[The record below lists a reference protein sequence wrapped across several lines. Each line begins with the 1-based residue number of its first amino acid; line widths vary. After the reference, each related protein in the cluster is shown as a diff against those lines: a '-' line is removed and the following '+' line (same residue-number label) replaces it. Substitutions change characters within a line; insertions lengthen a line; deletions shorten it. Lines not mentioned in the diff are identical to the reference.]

1 MQGRFAL
8 HLKEWGRQVNILSSI
23 YYYIPNYGIR
33 NHHQDISPAL
43 PAGEAGTE
51 STGDTSRTR
60 HSLFCIWCVEP
71 RSKWHKRRK
80 VEYLVG
86 RLKTKI
92 PVRYKY
98 AAQSMLSTRSI
109 SQKRETNLVT
119 TGKWFS
125 LCHTSGTSKT
135 LKGKKT
141 MWIIRN
147 NTLALSGKI
156 LPKSSP
162 HQRNK
167 LVQTQD
173 FFFFNARIDT

>member
-1 MQGRFAL
+1 MQGSFAL
-8 HLKEWGRQVNILSSI
+8 HLKEWRRQVNILSSI
-23 YYYIPNYGIR
+23 YYYTPNYGIR
-33 NHHQDISPAL
+33 NRHQDISSAL

-60 HSLFCIWCVEP
+60 HSLFCVWCVEP
-71 RSKWHKRRK
+71 RSNDIRGAKWNTWWADW
-80 VEYLVG
+80 
-86 RLKTKI
+86 RLRF
-92 PVRYKY
+92 PVRCRY

-109 SQKRETNLVT
+109 NQERETNLVT

-125 LCHTSGTSKT
+125 LCHTSGMSKT
-135 LKGKKT
+135 LKEKET

-162 HQRNK
+162 HQRKK
-167 LVQTQD
+167 LVQTED
-173 FFFFNARIDT
+173 FFFFF